1 MSKIFG
7 DPDVIKAAQAVPVG
21 NPASLVNWEAI
32 ESLPEMFAGHVVSVE
47 FKPPVSDKDPGDFE
61 PVGGGAYMPS
71 IDLMNR
77 IGDKRGIMGDEFGAS
92 EPVMMEIDWNR
103 MTCNFNDPPR
113 MVRYHVGYKSTKQGK
128 VLTEDGSERICD
140 PCVVEYN
147 VFNRICADMFGKE
160 EAATDC
166 YNPAKIKTDANG
178 SRYYESS
185 WNGEVSKKYLKYDS
199 RAKRQAA
206 FDAEMKHAMR
216 KADSKARS
224 LVVRVITGMATGY
237 TAAELKSGVF
247 YFYKITRSE
256 FSVKAEQAARLTAL
270 SHGIENN
277 GASRALFGP
286 SEPVSAPEPRNV
298 TPPAAPEPAP
308 AQAAPPASAPE
319 TLAAQASALVDQ
331 RAELIRVLKVYDSMK
346 LVDATIKETFDKMS
360 AWLEV
365 TADAT
370 TSPFWIKAIGVL
382 NDIELKMPPAMK
394 ISAAIKR

>member
-1 MSKIFG
+1 M
-7 DPDVIKAAQAVPVG
+7 
-21 NPASLVNWEAI
+21 
-32 ESLPEMFAGHVVSVE
+32 
-47 FKPPVSDKDPGDFE
+47 
-61 PVGGGAYMPS
+61 
-71 IDLMNR
+71 R
-77 IGDKRGIMGDEFGAS
+77 IGD
-92 EPVMMEIDWNR
+92 
-103 MTCNFNDPPR
+103 
-113 MVRYHVGYKSTKQGK
+113 
-128 VLTEDGSERICD
+128 
-140 PCVVEYN
+140 PCIVEYN
-147 VFNRICADMFGKE
+147 AYVRVCSDMFGKE

-166 YNPAKIKTDANG
+166 YSPAKVKTDANG

-199 RAKRQAA
+199 RSKRQAA
-206 FDAEMKHAMR
+206 FDQEMKFAMR

-224 LVVRVITGMATGY
+224 LVVRVITGMQTGY
-237 TAAELKSGVF
+237 TAAELKGGAF

-286 SEPVSAPEPRNV
+286 SEPTSSPEPRNV
-298 TPPAAPEPAP
+298 TPTPAPEPAP
-308 AQAAPPASAPE
+308 AAPPAPTPPPAPPAPE
-319 TLAAQASALVDQ
+319 TLAAQAAAPVDQ

-346 LVDATIKETFDKMS
+346 LVDTTIKETFDKMS

-382 NDIELKMPPAMK
+382 NDIELKMPAAMK
-394 ISAAIKR
+394 ISGAIKR